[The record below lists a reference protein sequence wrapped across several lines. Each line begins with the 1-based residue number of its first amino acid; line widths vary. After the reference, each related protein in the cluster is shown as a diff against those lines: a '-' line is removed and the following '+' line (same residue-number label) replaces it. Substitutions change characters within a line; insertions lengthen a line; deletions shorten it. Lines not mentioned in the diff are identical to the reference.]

1 MCNDLIE
8 NTLSISHQMRS
19 RFCNLG
25 RVFILMCVTAVVAS
39 CGSGPGTEAT
49 VGDDDDSTTTSKG
62 TVTTEDG
69 LRFKQY
75 VWNELSAPDRC
86 GNCHSEGGTGPTKFA
101 DPADV
106 LGSFS
111 AAITKVDKTNIA
123 GSELVTKVGG
133 GHNCWQA
140 NDADCATDMTAYI
153 STWLNAVTATNGRQI
168 QLTAPVLKDAGASKS
183 FPQNAQ
189 DNGASS
195 FENTVYPLLTANCVQ
210 CHADNSPNPQSPFFA
225 NADVNSAYQA
235 AKSKMKI
242 DYTSNDNPPQLDAN
256 SSLLKSRFIVRLK
269 DEFHNCWNNDC
280 AGNAVDMQNAIK
292 AFADAI
298 TVQPIDSNLVVSK
311 ALSLGDAIIASGGIR
326 FQENII
332 AFYEFK
338 DEVDGNGVSTLFNDT
353 SGVLPA
359 LHLQKSGNV
368 VPVLG
373 NGIEIISGKAQASTQ
388 TSKKLY
394 DFIRGTGEYSL
405 EAWVVP
411 GNITQQDARIMGLSG
426 GVATRNF
433 SMSQYEY
440 NYQFLNR
447 SDLSGANG
455 NAPDLVTPDANEN
468 LQASQ
473 QHVVMTFDSVKGSR
487 IFVDG
492 VQVAPLDGM
501 GNPVATNIS
510 THGTNLSAWDDAFAF
525 VLGDEAT
532 SGGLWKGKIRLA
544 AIHNRVL
551 TQAQIQQNYSVGV
564 GQKYFMLFSVAQQLG
579 ANFDDSYVMFE
590 LELYD
595 NNSYLFNNPTF
606 INLDPDWVPPSNFTI
621 NGMRIGINAQEALV
635 GQAFANINVAID
647 AADWP
652 KPDGQVLS
660 PQGTIIALDKG
671 PDSDEFFLTFEV
683 LGLNTNTI
691 TYVETAPSQP
701 PFVQTKD
708 PVSKI
713 GVRTFDEINTTMATM
728 IGVEN
733 ISNVNTAFE
742 VDLDTAPYQD
752 VKNGVNS
759 ITTLGSQQQLNYTFS
774 TYKQALPT
782 IEDASAFLP
791 SHQMAIAQLAM
802 SYCSVLVES
811 DASKYALDS
820 SDTSI
825 FFKNAGTAF
834 DIDQVNAAN
843 AFDTPAEKDRV
854 LKPLLSSLLSE
865 KGGTE
870 LTTQSSVSDVE
881 AILGASG
888 VTTLDSGVS
897 GSDFDSLISCMTK
910 CTPGVVGAAKCPVRD
925 YVNSVVSSTCTAGDV
940 TSHQGVGRTKEIVK
954 ATCAAAL
961 GSASMLVQ

>member
-1 MCNDLIE
+1 MCNDLIG
-8 NTLSISHQMRS
+8 NALSISHQMRS

-25 RVFILMCVTAVVAS
+25 RVLILMCVTAVITS

-49 VGDDDDSTTTSKG
+49 VGVDDDEVSSKG

-69 LRFKQY
+69 KRFKQY
-75 VWNELSAPDRC
+75 VWDELSATDRC
-86 GNCHSEGGTGPTKFA
+86 GGCHLPGGTGPSKFA

-106 LGSFS
+106 LGSFT
-111 AAITKVDKTNIA
+111 AAIKKVDKTNIA
-123 GSELVTKVGG
+123 GSDLVTKVGG

-140 NDADCATDMTAYI
+140 NDADCAIDMTAYI
-153 STWLNAVTATNGRQI
+153 SNWLNAVTVTNGRQI
-168 QLTAPVLKDAGASKS
+168 QLTAPVIKDPGASKS

-195 FENTVYPLLTANCVQ
+195 FENTVYPLLTANCAQ
-210 CHADNSPNPQSPFFA
+210 CHADNSPNAQSPFFA

-242 DYTSNDNPPQLDAN
+242 DYTTDDNSPQMDVS
-256 SSLLKSRFIVRLK
+256 SSLLKSRLIVRLR

-280 AGNAVDMQNAIK
+280 AGNAVAMQNAIK

-311 ALSLGDAIIASGGIR
+311 ALSLSDAIIASGGIR
-326 FQENII
+326 FQENVI
-332 AFYEFK
+332 ALYEFK
-338 DEVDGNGVSTLFNDT
+338 DEVDVNGSSVLFNDT

-373 NGIEIISGKAQASTQ
+373 NGIEIINGKAQASTQ

-394 DFIRGTGEYSL
+394 DFIRGTGEYSI

-411 GNITQQDARIMGLSG
+411 GNITQKDARIMGLSG

-455 NAPDLVTPDANEN
+455 NTPDLVTPDANEN

-551 TQAQIQQNYSVGV
+551 TQSQIQQNYNVGV

-579 ANFDDSYVMFE
+579 ANFEDSYVMFG

-606 INLDPDWVPPSNFTI
+606 INLDPDWVPPSDFTI
-621 NGMRIGINAQEALV
+621 SGMRIGINAREALV
-635 GQAFANINVAID
+635 GQAFANINVAVN

-652 KPDGQVLS
+652 KPDGQELS
-660 PQGTIIALDKG
+660 SQGTIIALDKG

-683 LGLNTNTI
+683 LGANTNTFSEVAPVAPVF
-691 TYVETAPSQP
+691 VETKA
-701 PFVQTKD
+701 

-733 ISNVNTAFE
+733 ITGVNTAFE
-742 VDLDTAPYQD
+742 VDLDTVPYQD

-782 IEDASAFLP
+782 IEEATAFLP

-811 DASKYALDS
+811 DAAKYTANAA
-820 SDTSI
+820 DTSI
-825 FFKNAGTAF
+825 FFKDSGTAF
-834 DIDQVNAAN
+834 NFNEVNAAN
-843 AFDTPAEKDRV
+843 AFDTQAEKDRV
-854 LKPLLSSLLSE
+854 FKPLLSSLLSE

-870 LTTQSSVSDVE
+870 LTTQPAVSDVE

-888 VTTLDSGVS
+888 TTTLDSGVS
-897 GSDFDSLISCMTK
+897 GTDFDSLISCMTK
-910 CTPGVVGAAKCPVRD
+910 CTGSQGDAKCPVRD
-925 YVNSVVSSTCTAGDV
+925 YVNSIVSSTCTADDV
-940 TSHQGVGRTKEIVK
+940 TSHQSAGRTKEIVK

-961 GSASMLVQ
+961 GSAAMLVQ